1 MEWVEKASF
10 DRLNKLFV
18 ITSNERNHQTLLSAR
33 NLLEVIREPQP
44 YVLPIIPRRLPK
56 VVEPEEHF
64 VLKDLPFYKEACE
77 VDVKAR
83 QERLNQREEKR
94 QEGKLRRVPGKK
106 GQPSSSAAHPSAKK
120 KKSFAEVIEKSTLVP
135 TPSSAPTP
143 HVPVSANSSHSD
155 LKGALDLSKF
165 EPSKLGP
172 RH

>member
-64 VLKDLPFYKEACE
+64 VLKDLPFYKEACK

-94 QEGKLRRVPGKK
+94 QEGKLRRVPGEK